1 MWGKAGELQPRTSVF
16 RSEQQGSLLTLPH
29 RRASNASSAP
39 GDLREFVGA
48 KDFCSA
54 LPLSPR
60 ALIFLSVV
68 LRRALHHSTRGPL
81 SSTPLLVNPYLPAFY
96 LALSYLSPCP
106 DSDLGH
112 LAVGSISRFLPI
124 LHQPYLFPAPSSF
137 SLTPLPQPTLP
148 LGQIMDSWRWRPS
161 VEKHSFRFL
170 IIVPVVLAVA
180 TAATLFI
187 HSDYNLVALYS
198 QCHAH
203 ARLPSLSRLPVLGPP
218 ACYLV
223 SFFKAAVTSG
233 RAFAVMAEILS
244 FVAGLLTVYTVE
256 GARICNAPNV
266 LIAYPTGPLLIFNM
280 IGGAFIW
287 QLLIIPAFF
296 HRARAILK
304 ARGDAHRDDEAEVS
318 PLDPNLGKDS
328 RHLQNDSEA
337 IAIPVGVA
345 LGFILPS
352 ILMISLAT
360 PTAVALWF
368 FSPIYVTL
376 IRKAVRA
383 LVPPAK
389 RLLAATIS
397 SISSSTTPDEVRSLH
412 LESHRASLAL
422 VYAAPVLCSALAHWL
437 LVWHATT
444 QKDDRLMM
452 TRKTLGFIEIDIVF
466 TGFTVL
472 YWLLVEAGWQVVAVM
487 LGVSVVLGPG
497 AGICAGW
504 VYREGSW
511 HEIFGRGLGRHSSS
525 LGQGAEEREGGA
537 DEQTPLLS

>member
-1 MWGKAGELQPRTSVF
+1 
-16 RSEQQGSLLTLPH
+16 
-29 RRASNASSAP
+29 
-39 GDLREFVGA
+39 
-48 KDFCSA
+48 
-54 LPLSPR
+54 
-60 ALIFLSVV
+60 
-68 LRRALHHSTRGPL
+68 
-81 SSTPLLVNPYLPAFY
+81 
-96 LALSYLSPCP
+96 
-106 DSDLGH
+106 
-112 LAVGSISRFLPI
+112 
-124 LHQPYLFPAPSSF
+124 
-137 SLTPLPQPTLP
+137 
-148 LGQIMDSWRWRPS
+148 MDIWRWRPS
-161 VEKHSFRFL
+161 VEKHSFRLL
-170 IIVPVVLAVA
+170 IIVPVLLAIA
-180 TAATLFI
+180 TAVTLFI

-203 ARLPSLSRLPVLGPP
+203 ARLPSLSRLPLLGPP

-223 SFFKAAVTSG
+223 SFFKTAVSSA

-256 GARICNAPNV
+256 GARICNLPNV

-296 HRARAILK
+296 HRAKAILK
-304 ARGDAHRDDEAEVS
+304 ARGDARRGDETEVS
-318 PLDPNLGKDS
+318 PQDPNLGKDS
-328 RHLQNDSEA
+328 RHLRDDSET

-352 ILMISLAT
+352 ILMIALAT

-383 LVPPAK
+383 AVPYAK
-389 RLLAATIS
+389 RLVAQA
-397 SISSSTTPDEVRSLH
+397 SSTHEVQSLH
-412 LESHRASLAL
+412 LESHRVSLAL
-422 VYAAPVLCSALAHWL
+422 VYAAPVVCSALAHWL
-437 LVWHATT
+437 LIWRATT

-472 YWLLVEAGWQVVAVM
+472 YWLLVEAGWRVVAVM
-487 LGVSVVLGPG
+487 VGVSVVLGPG
-497 AGICAGW
+497 AGVCAGW

-511 HEIFGRGLGRHSSS
+511 HEIFGRGLGREESTSSS
-525 LGQGAEEREGGA
+525 SSSSEDREGGA
-537 DEQTPLLS
+537 DEQTPLLR

>member
-1 MWGKAGELQPRTSVF
+1 
-16 RSEQQGSLLTLPH
+16 
-29 RRASNASSAP
+29 
-39 GDLREFVGA
+39 
-48 KDFCSA
+48 
-54 LPLSPR
+54 
-60 ALIFLSVV
+60 
-68 LRRALHHSTRGPL
+68 
-81 SSTPLLVNPYLPAFY
+81 
-96 LALSYLSPCP
+96 
-106 DSDLGH
+106 
-112 LAVGSISRFLPI
+112 
-124 LHQPYLFPAPSSF
+124 
-137 SLTPLPQPTLP
+137 
-148 LGQIMDSWRWRPS
+148 MDSWRWRPS

-187 HSDYNLVALYS
+187 HSDYNL
-198 QCHAH
+198 
-203 ARLPSLSRLPVLGPP
+203 
-218 ACYLV
+218 
-223 SFFKAAVTSG
+223 AAVTSG

-304 ARGDAHRDDEAEVS
+304 ARGDARRDDEAE
-318 PLDPNLGKDS
+318 
-328 RHLQNDSEA
+328 
-337 IAIPVGVA
+337 
-345 LGFILPS
+345 
-352 ILMISLAT
+352 
-360 PTAVALWF
+360 
-368 FSPIYVTL
+368 
-376 IRKAVRA
+376 AVRA

-389 RLLAATIS
+389 RFLAATIS

-422 VYAAPVLCSALAHWL
+422 VYAAP
-437 LVWHATT
+437 
-444 QKDDRLMM
+444 DDRLMM

-537 DEQTPLLS
+537 DEQTPLLG